1 MACRTPSRLVV
12 ATPWFLPCGE
22 PLEKSLAVPVC
33 LHSSVMV
40 CPATLDLIG
49 VVTSG
54 CFAASIYFIDVCLA
68 VVVAGPSLANALQV
82 RVPWPP
88 PQRMLPYVC
97 LGSLAPS
104 LVDAL
109 LPKVCWPG
117 SLADAL
123 PPWSLGS
130 LADALPRLMRVARSL
145 GGCFATADF
154 GLLAQ
159 ETIAFF
165 YNRHSD
171 ESGC

>member
-1 MACRTPSRLVV
+1 
-12 ATPWFLPCGE
+12 
-22 PLEKSLAVPVC
+22 
-33 LHSSVMV
+33 MV

-49 VVTSG
+49 VVTSR

-68 VVVAGPSLANALQV
+68 VVVAGSSLVDALQL
-82 RVPWPP
+82 RVSWPP
-88 PQRMLPYVC
+88 TQRMLPYGC

-109 LPKVCWPG
+109 LPRVCWPG

-154 GLLAQ
+154 GLLTQ